1 LNDET
6 NSKLNVF
13 KQKIKILNFNNIVCI
28 YAGSLLLSRNKV
40 GGGTEEEEEKD
51 PKLK

>member
-1 LNDET
+1 MKPTQNWMF
-6 NSKLNVF
+6 SKTFQNF
-13 KQKIKILNFNNIVCI
+13 LNFNIIVCI
-28 YAGSLLLSRNKV
+28 YAGSLLLSGNKV